1 MKNLIKLFLFSFLLI
16 KSQTISLNPDS
27 IYIEM
32 FPGDTTLE
40 TFTIFNTGAD
50 TLEVNIA
57 PKNCGDYTIFELPY
71 SHSGSTLGM
80 QDDWPVNNGNS
91 AGPDNAYFLNVITN
105 DDTIKSKPDP
115 EPYNMMIEKLKVQLK
130 SHLRET
136 QSNLNATLIPS
147 SVIVLIIQTESAYKI
162 LFNKRTYNVQDHK
175 GEISFPGGRKD
186 KSDQDLLSTA
196 LREFEEEMGVAS
208 TNIDIIGK
216 LSDVVTSSNYLI
228 TPYVGTTSSKLH
240 FSPNPKEVELIIQI
254 LKKIIIKIISLF
266 WF

>member
-1 MKNLIKLFLFSFLLI
+1 
-16 KSQTISLNPDS
+16 
-27 IYIEM
+27 
-32 FPGDTTLE
+32 
-40 TFTIFNTGAD
+40 
-50 TLEVNIA
+50 
-57 PKNCGDYTIFELPY
+57 
-71 SHSGSTLGM
+71 
-80 QDDWPVNNGNS
+80 
-91 AGPDNAYFLNVITN
+91 
-105 DDTIKSKPDP
+105 
-115 EPYNMMIEKLKVQLK
+115 MIEKLKLQLESHQHENK
-130 SHLRET
+130 S
-136 QSNLNATLIPS
+136 SFSGNLTPS

-254 LKKIIIKIISLF
+254 PIQELTNHENLRNEVRVANNKPNKYTCYVYQGNFIWGATARILTELLKLIERE
-266 WF
+266 